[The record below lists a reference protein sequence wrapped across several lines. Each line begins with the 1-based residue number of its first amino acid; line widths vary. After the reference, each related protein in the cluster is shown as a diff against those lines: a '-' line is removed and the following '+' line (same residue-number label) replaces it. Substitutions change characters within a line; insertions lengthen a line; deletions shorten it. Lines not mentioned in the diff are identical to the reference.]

1 MACPSPFP
9 RPPAR
14 VLRASALLLAAG
26 FAGCASLPQA
36 VQDAL
41 PAGALLLGEQ
51 HDAPSHQRLHHD
63 TVRALA
69 ARGQLAAL
77 ALEMAEQGAS
87 TRGLPRDADE
97 ATVRQALGW
106 SEQAWPWATYGPSVM
121 AAVRAGV
128 PVLGANLPRAQ
139 MRVAMADATMDQ
151 RLPPE
156 ALERQREAIRTG
168 HCGLLPQAQIA
179 PMARIQIARDRAMA
193 ETVSQAAGS
202 EARGEGNGNGKT
214 ASRTVVLIAG
224 SAHVDPA
231 LGVPQHLGHLA
242 NPAGGLRVQAV
253 TWPAAPP
260 ARDYCA
266 DLRRQMQE
274 MKAPARP

>member
-1 MACPSPFP
+1 MPL
-9 RPPAR
+9 PAPTLR
-14 VLRASALLLAAG
+14 LPTRALRACTALMATALMAATLV
-26 FAGCASLPQA
+26 GCASLPPA
-36 VQDAL
+36 VRDAL
-41 PAGALLLGEQ
+41 PADALLLGEQ
-51 HDAPSHQRLHHD
+51 HDAPAHQRLHHD

-77 ALEMAEQGAS
+77 ALEMADQGTS

-97 ATVRQALGW
+97 AAARQALGW
-106 SEQAWPWATYGPSVM
+106 NEQAWPWAPYGPSVM

-128 PVLGANLPRAQ
+128 PVLGANLPRSQ
-139 MRVAMADATMDQ
+139 MRAAMGDASLDQ
-151 RLPPE
+151 RLPPP

-168 HCGLLPQAQIA
+168 HCDLLPASQIA

-193 ETVSQAAGS
+193 ETVSQAVS
-202 EARGEGNGNGKT
+202 AREPGR
-214 ASRTVVLIAG
+214 SVVLIAG

-231 LGVPQHLGHLA
+231 LGVPHHLA
-242 NPAGGLRVQAV
+242 QQAAAMRVQAV
-253 TWPAAPP
+253 TWPPAPP

-274 MKAPARP
+274 MRPAAKP